1 MTEDNGWKRWAA
13 QAALTIILTA
23 LAAFGAAFGG
33 IRAGLSAAEQRLA
46 RVETQQLATDRDMA
60 RVEKKIDRVDEKV
73 DGLLSRTRK

>member
-1 MTEDNGWKRWAA
+1 VAENGNGWKRWMA

-23 LAAFGAAFGG
+23 LAAFGG

-46 RVETQQLATDRDMA
+46 RVETQQLSTDRDVA
-60 RVEKKIDRVDEKV
+60 RVEHKIDRLEDKV